1 MVNVDAKIASKVIA
15 NRIKCCLPGI
25 IHHNQTGFIKDSF
38 IGETA
43 RSILDIIDHTEHSEL
58 PGMMIFIDFENA
70 FDSIEWCF
78 LYKCLEAFNFGSEFI
93 KWVKTGADLGG
104 AEGAA
109 APPFSSS
116 EIYFLSK
123 YTIIL

>member
-1 MVNVDAKIASKVIA
+1 MFKNKKI
-15 NRIKCCLPGI
+15 PGLGQRKEN
-25 IHHNQTGFIKDSF
+25 HRGGFR
-38 IGETA
+38 G
-43 RSILDIIDHTEHSEL
+43 
-58 PGMMIFIDFENA
+58 G
-70 FDSIEWCF
+70 
-78 LYKCLEAFNFGSEFI
+78 G
-93 KWVKTGADLGG
+93 GG

>member
-1 MVNVDAKIASKVIA
+1 MKVLAESKQEFVNYTSWQKRKHNNPFLNDIPNNA
-15 NRIKCCLPGI
+15 NLRL
-25 IHHNQTGFIKDSF
+25 HF
-38 IGETA
+38 A
-43 RSILDIIDHTEHSEL
+43 RTEL
-58 PGMMIFIDFENA
+58 PLMPEIHPLSMKKRE
-70 FDSIEWCF
+70 
-78 LYKCLEAFNFGSEFI
+78 L
-93 KWVKTGADLGG
+93 VTGADLGGG

>member
-1 MVNVDAKIASKVIA
+1 MFLVERKVIV
-15 NRIKCCLPGI
+15 LWPGTLDLI
-25 IHHNQTGFIKDSF
+25 NLDFHETKTGRWSLSDSD
-38 IGETA
+38 
-43 RSILDIIDHTEHSEL
+43 RV
-58 PGMMIFIDFENA
+58 PDFKTLALALVN
-70 FDSIEWCF
+70 I
-78 LYKCLEAFNFGSEFI
+78 
-93 KWVKTGADLGG
+93 TGADLGG